1 MKEIKPRAQIN
12 ATVRIP
18 GSKSV
23 THRALIASALAQG
36 KSLLKEFLACE
47 DTLHTVNALRAL
59 GISVEIEGEDVF
71 VSGLGGDFTP
81 TPKRREIYLGNS
93 GTSYRLLLS
102 TFALAQGE
110 YLITGTPR
118 MLQRPIGDLVK
129 ALNVLGVEAE
139 CIDQE
144 GFPPVLIKAK
154 GVPGGNVA
162 IPGDKSSQYVSSL
175 LLCGPYTEK
184 GVEIEISGDLV
195 SRPYVDVTL
204 DVMRTFGAQVKR
216 EDYRQFR
223 VEGGRKYQP
232 CEFVIDGDV
241 SSASYFWAAAAVT
254 MGSVTT
260 ENIHHDT
267 TRQGDI
273 GLLEILEKMGC
284 RVVRR
289 ADNVTVE
296 GEKLSP
302 IDVDM
307 AAMPDMV
314 PTLAAV
320 ALFADGKTMI
330 RNVAHLRHK
339 ESDRLGDLAAEWQKM
354 GAHIE
359 VLEDGLVI
367 QGGERLSAA
376 VLNPHDDHRLAMSA
390 AVVGLKTPGIK
401 IEDPE
406 CVYKSFPHFWELW
419 DKL

>member
-23 THRALIASALAQG
+23 THRALITSALAQG
-36 KSLLKEFLACE
+36 KSLLKEFLASE
-47 DTLHTVNALRAL
+47 DTLYTVNALRAL
-59 GISVEIEGEDVF
+59 GVSVEIEAEDVF
-71 VSGLGGDFTP
+71 VSGMGGDFAP

-102 TFALAQGE
+102 TFALAKGE

-118 MLQRPIGDLVK
+118 MLQRPIGDLVR
-129 ALNVLGVEAE
+129 ALNALGVEAE
-139 CIDQE
+139 CVDQE

-162 IPGDKSSQYVSSL
+162 IPGDKSSQYISSL
-175 LLCGPYTEK
+175 LLSGPYTEK
-184 GVEIEISGDLV
+184 GIEIEIRGDLV
-195 SRPYVDVTL
+195 SRPYVDVTV
-204 DVMRTFGAQVKR
+204 DVMQTFGAQVER
-216 EDYRQFR
+216 EDYKRFK
-223 VEGGRKYQP
+223 VDGGRKYRS
-232 CEFVIDGDV
+232 CEFVIEGDV

-273 GLLEILEKMGC
+273 GLLEILEQMGC

-296 GEKLSP
+296 GETLSP

-320 ALFADGKTMI
+320 ALFAEGQTMI

-339 ESDRLGDLAAEWQKM
+339 ESDRLGDLAAEWQRM
-354 GAHIE
+354 GARIE

-367 QGGERLSAA
+367 HGGGSLSAA

>member
-1 MKEIKPRAQIN
+1 MREIKPRGQIN
-12 ATVRIP
+12 STVRIP

-23 THRALIASALAQG
+23 THRALITSALAEG
-36 KSLLKEFLACE
+36 KSILKEFLACE

-59 GISVEIEGEDVF
+59 GVNVEIEAEDVF
-71 VSGLGGDFTP
+71 VSGSGGDFAS

-110 YLITGTPR
+110 YLITGAPR

-129 ALNVLGVEAE
+129 ALNALGVEAK

-144 GFPPVLIKAK
+144 DLPPVLIKAK
-154 GVPGGNVA
+154 GVRGGHVA
-162 IPGDKSSQYVSSL
+162 VPGDKSSQYVSSL

-184 GVEIEISGDLV
+184 GIEIEISGDLV

-204 DVMRTFGAQVKR
+204 DVMRSFGAQVER
-216 EDYRQFR
+216 EGYRQFR
-223 VEGGRKYQP
+223 VEGGRMYRS
-232 CEFVIDGDV
+232 CNFVIDGDV

-254 MGSVTT
+254 MGAVTT

-284 RVVRR
+284 RVLRK

-320 ALFADGKTMI
+320 ALFADGKTTI

-339 ESDRLGDLAAEWQKM
+339 ESDRLGDLAAEWQGM

-359 VLEDGLVI
+359 ALEDGLVVH
-367 QGGERLSAA
+367 GGERLSAA
-376 VLNPHDDHRLAMSA
+376 VLDPHDDHRLAMSA

>member
-1 MKEIKPRAQIN
+1 MKEIKPRSQVN

-23 THRALIASALAQG
+23 THRALITAALAQG

-59 GISVEIEGEDVF
+59 GVGVEIEGEDVT
-71 VSGLGGDFTP
+71 VSGLGGDFAP
-81 TPKRREIYLGNS
+81 AQKRREIYVGNS

-110 YLITGTPR
+110 YLLTGTPR

-129 ALNVLGVEAE
+129 ALIDLGVEAE
-139 CIDQE
+139 CIEQE
-144 GFPPVLIKAK
+144 GFPPVLIRAQ

-184 GVEIEISGDLV
+184 GVEMEISGDLV

-204 DVMRTFGAQVKR
+204 DVMRTFGVQVER
-216 EDYRQFR
+216 ENYHHFK
-223 VEGGRKYQP
+223 VGGGRKYQS

-254 MGSVTT
+254 AGSVTT
-260 ENIHHDT
+260 ENIHHET

-289 ADNVTVE
+289 ADKVIVE
-296 GEKLSP
+296 GETLSA
-302 IDVDM
+302 IEVDM

-314 PTLAAV
+314 PTLAAT
-320 ALFADGKTMI
+320 ALFADGKTVI

-339 ESDRLGDLAAEWQKM
+339 ESDRLGDLAAEWKRM
-354 GAHIE
+354 GARID

-367 QGGERLSAA
+367 HGGEKLSAA
-376 VLNPHDDHRLAMSA
+376 VLDPHDDHRLAMSA

>member
-1 MKEIKPRAQIN
+1 MREIKPRSQVN
-12 ATVRIP
+12 AAVRIP

-23 THRALIASALAQG
+23 THRALITAALAQG

-59 GISVEIEGEDVF
+59 GVSVEIDGEDVS
-71 VSGLGGDFTP
+71 VSGLGGDFAP
-81 TPKRREIYLGNS
+81 TQKRREIYLGNS

-102 TFALAQGE
+102 TFALARGE
-110 YLITGTPR
+110 YLLTGTPR

-129 ALNVLGVEAE
+129 SLVDLGVEAE
-139 CIDQE
+139 CVDQE
-144 GFPPVLIKAK
+144 GFPPVLLRAN
-154 GVPGGNVA
+154 GVPGGKVV
-162 IPGDKSSQYVSSL
+162 IPGDKSSQFVSSL

-204 DVMRTFGAQVKR
+204 DVMRTFGVQVGR
-216 EDYRQFR
+216 ENYHHFS
-223 VEGGRKYQP
+223 VEGRQKYQS

-254 MGSVTT
+254 AGSVTT
-260 ENIHHDT
+260 ENIHHHT

-284 RVVRR
+284 RVARR
-289 ADNVTVE
+289 ADKVSVE
-296 GEKLSP
+296 GEALSA
-302 IDVDM
+302 IEVDM

-320 ALFADGKTMI
+320 ALFADGKTVI
-330 RNVAHLRHK
+330 RNVAHLRLK
-339 ESDRLGDLAAEWQKM
+339 ESDRLGDLAAEWQRM
-354 GAHIE
+354 GARIE
-359 VLEDGLVI
+359 VLEDGLVVH
-367 QGGERLSAA
+367 GGARLCAA

-401 IEDPE
+401 IENHE